1 MGKLSPA
8 KKEVILSYKQVK
20 KLKMKERQVF
30 DAYEEFGFC
39 FFLQKT
45 KNDQASATREVS
57 LKVCSQN
64 SFNLKIDM
72 AER

>member
-1 MGKLSPA
+1 
-8 KKEVILSYKQVK
+8 
-20 KLKMKERQVF
+20 MKERQVF
-30 DAYEEFGFC
+30 DAYAEFGFC

-45 KNDQASATREVS
+45 KNDQESATREVS
-57 LKVCSQN
+57 LKPCCQN